1 MIGETLEENDEICGA
16 VLARRKAMDK
26 ISLWNRNI
34 SPDAILRIG
43 YPTCLSKA
51 YSYLYL
57 PVSRRKVKT
66 LLNITEEKISYQSH
80 GEQITKI
87 NSVLGLHN
95 QTR

>member
-1 MIGETLEENDEICGA
+1 MRYVAQCLQDEKQWIRYLFGTETS
-16 VLARRKAMDK
+16 AR
-26 ISLWNRNI
+26 
-34 SPDAILRIG
+34 
-43 YPTCLSKA
+43 TLSFELGTLFTTLLTYVAQQKA
-51 YSYLYL
+51 YAHIFTFLC
-57 PVSRRKVKT
+57 RRKVKT